1 MDYKQINKF
10 VKVIQKHENINVMVK
25 NITSDTI
32 LYNYQENNI
41 FVSASIIKVPI
52 MLAILNY
59 VLNSDIKLD
68 SYINIDKDDIL
79 SDNKCLKRK
88 YINIA

>member
-52 MLAILNY
+52 MLAILN
-59 VLNSDIKLD
+59 
-68 SYINIDKDDIL
+68 
-79 SDNKCLKRK
+79 
-88 YINIA
+88 

>member
-10 VKVIQKHENINVMVK
+10 VKVIQKHESINVMVK

-32 LYNYQENNI
+32 LYNYQENNV

-79 SDNKCLKRK
+79 SDKD
-88 YINIA
+88 

>member
-1 MDYKQINKF
+1 MNYIEQINKF
-10 VKVIQKHENINVMVK
+10 VKVIQKHESINVMVK

-32 LYNYQENNI
+32 LYNYQENNV

-59 VLNSDIKLD
+59 VL
-68 SYINIDKDDIL
+68 INLIVFLYLNNFFD
-79 SDNKCLKRK
+79 
-88 YINIA
+88 